1 MKETHDLEV
10 GYEVKKDLGL
20 DKDIGPD
27 TCNEYPIQLE
37 LESGLNENRK
47 DGEKR
52 GEHPVTSN
60 SSGGDRLNKKRR
72 ENEND
77 FEEINKVKVFVN
89 GTDNVRGDEERMV
102 SQVNLKEANDFNDFI
117 NEAKLVEI
125 PMRGR
130 KFTRVSDDEMKLYA
144 QVQVQ
149 GTCMKLYDGS
159 HKYNMTSIQSHL
171 YPVDR
176 VGYKTPSPIHMA
188 TIPLRLQQ
196 RDVIVVVR
204 IGSGKTPALIQFR
217 RISLTGFSAQSIGSS
232 NVIALELPYL
242 LVLSTGASQS
252 RQHVDTSL
260 IHIES
265 RKSPTESLFDVGS
278 SRISIVIVS
287 TKEYHSD
294 VLAES
299 QG

>member
-125 PMRGR
+125 PIRGR

-144 QVQVQ
+144 QVQV
-149 GTCMKLYDGS
+149 
-159 HKYNMTSIQSHL
+159 
-171 YPVDR
+171 
-176 VGYKTPSPIHMA
+176 
-188 TIPLRLQQ
+188 
-196 RDVIVVVR
+196 R
-204 IGSGKTPALIQFR
+204 IGSGKTPAL
-217 RISLTGFSAQSIGSS
+217 
-232 NVIALELPYL
+232 VLPIL
-242 LVLSTGASQS
+242 LANTEVRTEVETKFEAKRKKDVEAA
-252 RQHVDTSL
+252 RQ
-260 IHIES
+260 
-265 RKSPTESLFDVGS
+265 
-278 SRISIVIVS
+278 
-287 TKEYHSD
+287 
-294 VLAES
+294 
-299 QG
+299 